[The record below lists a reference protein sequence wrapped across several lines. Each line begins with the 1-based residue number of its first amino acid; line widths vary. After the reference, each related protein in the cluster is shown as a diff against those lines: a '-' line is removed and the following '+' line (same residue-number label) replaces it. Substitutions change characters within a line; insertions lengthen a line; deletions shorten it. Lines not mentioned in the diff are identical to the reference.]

1 MARPVG
7 MKSGNRRH
15 AIDGNPTSRG
25 EKGVEKDRERVAGE
39 AETGKAKRT
48 GKFCDQSKAY
58 SDS

>member
-39 AETGKAKRT
+39 AETGKLRAWVRKMLRQ
-48 GKFCDQSKAY
+48 KKN
-58 SDS
+58 

>member
-7 MKSGNRRH
+7 MKSENRRH
-15 AIDGNPTSRG
+15 AIDVNPTSRG